1 MPKVFR
7 KCRPKCLSISNL
19 ISPCHGDERL
29 CVCVFEKQFS
39 LQCFTTAQNVRLSP
53 DRVLI
58 GHSLSLSL
66 TFASPWRN
74 LSYLILSIF
83 FLCSFIADTT
93 EHRQRAQRQQRL
105 IGLFGYRFT
114 WLSFHFLF
122 LSLKLIFSSG
132 SPGLF
137 PFFAYSLYES
147 KRKCVCVCINSAAI
161 AKMLWWYTHWAL
173 MEMIPSA
180 VWVPHCLT
188 ACLAFAHLHLIIT
201 PVTARW
207 LPFCDTF
214 LLF

>member
-1 MPKVFR
+1 M
-7 KCRPKCLSISNL
+7 
-19 ISPCHGDERL
+19 
-29 CVCVFEKQFS
+29 FEKQFS

-93 EHRQRAQRQQRL
+93 EHSQKAQRRQRL

-147 KRKCVCVCINSAAI
+147 KRKCVCVYKQCSNCKNAVMIYALSTYGNDPLGGVSAP
-161 AKMLWWYTHWAL
+161 LPDCL
-173 MEMIPSA
+173 PSFCPFA
-180 VWVPHCLT
+180 FNYH
-188 ACLAFAHLHLIIT
+188 ASYRSLAFFLRYLFAFLVFQT
-201 PVTARW
+201 PQS
-207 LPFCDTF
+207 LQFQQQQ
-214 LLF
+214 LLFISFASILSIC